1 MTRTTKR
8 RSSPSPA
15 SRSTQIKSSS
25 IKAGR
30 GRESGRRR
38 PPWKPHKE
46 FPRRIEKMPRTAR
59 RLLIR
64 RRDMRQT
71 LQKVTQSQLPQ
82 HQLPQHRIPGL
93 LDPLPH
99 HRIPGLPQMHQVRD
113 EGQVQEVTT
122 RWTAPT
128 AAGGISQLEVD
139 RCRRLHRFPGR
150 RRFLKPPTGP
160 QVSSS
165 RNRFPGMAGGMLG
178 LRIRMSGLAKR
189 HPQAP
194 FNPKP

>member
-1 MTRTTKR
+1 M
-8 RSSPSPA
+8 
-15 SRSTQIKSSS
+15 
-25 IKAGR
+25 
-30 GRESGRRR
+30 SG
-38 PPWKPHKE
+38 
-46 FPRRIEKMPRTAR
+46 TAR
-59 RLLIR
+59 MLLIR
-64 RRDMRQT
+64 RRDMRKR
-71 LQKVTQSQLPQ
+71 LQKLPQHQLPQ

-99 HRIPGLPQMHQVRD
+99 HRIPGLLQMHQATRRHPKRSQHYRLPWFLSLHARMLPVIQAE
-113 EGQVQEVTT
+113 EGQVQEVAT

-178 LRIRMSGLAKR
+178 LRLRISGLPKR